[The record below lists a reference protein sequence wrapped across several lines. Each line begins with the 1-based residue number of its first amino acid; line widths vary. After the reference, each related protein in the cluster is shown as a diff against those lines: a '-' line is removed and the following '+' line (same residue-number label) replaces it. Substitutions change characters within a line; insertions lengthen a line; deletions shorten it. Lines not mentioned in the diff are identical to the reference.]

1 MSRLIRL
8 AGTLILAL
16 AARIHGQTGPEALAA
31 DAEKASAHYHMALAQ
46 PEGKTFPPSPYS
58 YRSAISGST
67 LAARRAGM

>member
-8 AGTLILAL
+8 AGTLIPAL
-16 AARIHGQTGPEALAA
+16 AAPIHGQTGPEALAA
-31 DAEKASAHYHMALAQ
+31 DAEMTFARHYMALAQ

>member
-1 MSRLIRL
+1 M
-8 AGTLILAL
+8 
-16 AARIHGQTGPEALAA
+16 AA
-31 DAEKASAHYHMALAQ
+31 DAEMTFARHYMALAQ